1 LTGLGDARY
10 SGDRARAS
18 AAAAS
23 ARSCA
28 VFRVVGCFRPDDD
41 LFVVVVVVVVVARLG
56 TDGFFAR
63 AAGASIGS
71 ADHIRAFVLATL
83 LPHAG
88 RDDSG
93 ALRGGVFAFCVL

>member
-1 LTGLGDARY
+1 MTGLGDARY

-28 VFRVVGCFRPDDD
+28 VFRVVGCFD

-71 ADHIRAFVLATL
+71 ADHIRAFDLATL